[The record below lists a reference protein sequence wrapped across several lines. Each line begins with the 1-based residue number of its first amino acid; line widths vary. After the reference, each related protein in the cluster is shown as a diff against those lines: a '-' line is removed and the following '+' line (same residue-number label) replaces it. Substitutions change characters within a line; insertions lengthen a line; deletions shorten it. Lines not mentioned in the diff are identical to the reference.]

1 MEHNNIQSRMEQI
14 EKNQQHEKNTAKT
27 ERSALLERHTKLERD
42 YYTSTISMQKDIEQ
56 IKECLKENKEDH
68 AKIFKKIDDFIE
80 AVDKKIEKE
89 VSNLNKTKAG
99 KWVELPLIGMSG
111 IIGTA
116 IVVALLALIL
126 K

>member
-1 MEHNNIQSRMEQI
+1 MEHNNIQSRMEQM

-27 ERSALLERHTKLERD
+27 ERSALLERHSKLERD

-80 AVDKKIEKE
+80 GSSKNFA
-89 VSNLNKTKAG
+89 S
-99 KWVELPLIGMSG
+99 KWVEKAFVMIASLV
-111 IIGTA
+111 GTA